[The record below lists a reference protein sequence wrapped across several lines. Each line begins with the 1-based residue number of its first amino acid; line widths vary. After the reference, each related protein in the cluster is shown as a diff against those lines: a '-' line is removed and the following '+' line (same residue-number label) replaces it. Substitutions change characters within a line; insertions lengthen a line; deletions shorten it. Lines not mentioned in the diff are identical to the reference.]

1 MELDVLIVWVEATE
15 VDVGVVDGVLD
26 EEEEAP
32 AAVPGAV
39 APDNGEALKTR
50 VAGRWVEFSLLYRG
64 DNDVVF
70 LEKVVDFRRRR
81 PNAVGVELENF
92 GAWRMMRATT
102 RRTRVWMYG
111 STDEEKSED

>member
-1 MELDVLIVWVEATE
+1 MLIIRVEATE
-15 VDVGVVDGVLD
+15 IDVDVVDGVVD
-26 EEEEAP
+26 EEEEAS
-32 AAVPGAV
+32 AAIPGAI
-39 APDNGEALKTR
+39 APDDGEALKTR
-50 VAGRWVEFSLLYRG
+50 VAGRWVEFRLLYRG
-64 DNDVVF
+64 DNDVLF

-92 GAWRMMRATT
+92 GAWRMMRTTT